1 MCWNRDHSWKPYTAG
16 QSAEIEKAF
25 VAVRFHSSYYSYLL
39 AWAPSP
45 LIALTGATLL
55 SQQCSSG
62 SHTLTGGKWK
72 IDFDKM
78 RQYVVG
84 TEHKYRAVR
93 RLGAPDPS
101 QGPEPEP
108 EPGGEPAEMPTGL

>member
-1 MCWNRDHSWKPYTAG
+1 MSRC
-16 QSAEIEKAF
+16 AF
-25 VAVRFHSSYYSYLL
+25 IAATICLLGPPVHSS
-39 AWAPSP
+39 PSP
-45 LIALTGATLL
+45 VTLL
-55 SQQCSSG
+55 SQQGSSG